1 MTKKNVLFLT
11 LAKINRAHCEDTY
24 YR

>member
-1 MTKKNVLFLT
+1 MTKKKVLFLT